1 MHSRHSTCEACT
13 LPVAVLVST
22 ILGLRLIKQTV
33 ASDAARPGQAWDISQ
48 GVQHAETA
56 PPGLAGRAVPVPAI
70 NQTRRH
76 VPRR

>member
-33 ASDAARPGQAWDISQ
+33 ASDAARPGQAWDIRRVSSTPKRP
-48 GVQHAETA
+48 H
-56 PPGLAGRAVPVPAI
+56 PG
-70 NQTRRH
+70 
-76 VPRR
+76 